1 MENSEEDN
9 DTALL
14 YYSVTIGDHLH
25 YRIEKHIRL
34 LKLLEDEGHTK
45 QKWILNAVKEK
56 LKKECD
62 PLSSK
67 DRHLQIKIDPDTH
80 QQIEEQVNLIKK
92 GRRSYSKKQL
102 IVEAIFEQLDR
113 EEEKARELLEKL
125 KNSIKTN
132 KITQKQDVGRM

>member
-1 MENSEEDN
+1 MENSDEDN
-9 DTALL
+9 DTSILN
-14 YYSVTIGDHLH
+14 YSVTIGDNLHL
-25 YRIEKHIRL
+25 RIEKHVRL
-34 LKLLEDEGHTK
+34 LKILEDKSHTK

-67 DRHLQIKIDPDTH
+67 DRHLQIKMDPKTH
-80 QQIEEQVNLIKK
+80 QLIEEQVNMIKK

-113 EEEKARELLEKL
+113 EEEKAKELLEKL
-125 KNSIKTN
+125 KSSKN
-132 KITQKQDVGRM
+132 